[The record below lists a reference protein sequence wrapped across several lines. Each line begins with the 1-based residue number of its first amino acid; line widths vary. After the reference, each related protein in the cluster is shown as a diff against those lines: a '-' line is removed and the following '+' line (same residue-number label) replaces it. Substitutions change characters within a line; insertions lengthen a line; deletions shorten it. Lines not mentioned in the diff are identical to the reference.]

1 MRLQTVISAATLV
14 GALLLVAGCD
24 GGTPSV
30 DATATRAAPT
40 MSVTPKPA
48 PISTPTVNAPG
59 TPSPIDFDASKPP
72 RRPAALDG
80 PASEETVAEV
90 ARYFISL
97 FPYVFSTGD
106 LANWE
111 ALSGS
116 DCEWCADIAD
126 IVKSDFD
133 AGKRREG
140 GRMDF
145 VDVQAF
151 HDRGQDYVAVVRL
164 REQPSRV
171 LASDGSVVSTTD
183 HVQDA
188 KLELGLRWTGD
199 AWSVLRVG
207 VDLLGTPCPARQSG
221 WGPESFSSAWF
232 SLRRPRGRTM
242 KPPGSVSVAR
252 ALPTGWAPASL
263 IGNTVKASVLGL
275 SSASTTSCERRSASG
290 REHHMPRVRRST
302 HPCGLSHCHARK
314 VRPWHL

>member
-207 VDLLGTPCPARQSG
+207 VDLLGTP
-221 WGPESFSSAWF
+221 
-232 SLRRPRGRTM
+232 
-242 KPPGSVSVAR
+242 
-252 ALPTGWAPASL
+252 
-263 IGNTVKASVLGL
+263 
-275 SSASTTSCERRSASG
+275 
-290 REHHMPRVRRST
+290 
-302 HPCGLSHCHARK
+302 
-314 VRPWHL
+314 